1 MCSEQFKTPAKW
13 SILELQTLGEG
24 KAILNKVC
32 VWTLYSL
39 PKINFRDKPDWIKR
53 EIVPKV
59 YVPLEKITS
68 CLRNLTRL
76 FWFLQLRVPFEVVW
90 STKIVSSLRFLVPV
104 SFICRYLQEH
114 LAQSRH

>member
-13 SILELQTLGEG
+13 SILELQILGEG
-24 KAILNKVC
+24 KAIVNRVC
-32 VWTLYSL
+32 VRTLYSL
-39 PKINFRDKPDWIKR
+39 PKINFRDKIKR

-59 YVPLEKITS
+59 YVPLEKISS
-68 CLRNLTRL
+68 CLRNLTQL
-76 FWFLQLRVPFEVVW
+76 FWFFQLRVPFEVVW

-104 SFICRYLQEH
+104 SFISRYSQEH

>member
-1 MCSEQFKTPAKW
+1 MDFVFTTEIQ
-13 SILELQTLGEG
+13 
-24 KAILNKVC
+24 
-32 VWTLYSL
+32 
-39 PKINFRDKPDWIKR
+39 INFRDKPDWIKR

-68 CLRNLTRL
+68 CLRNFTRL